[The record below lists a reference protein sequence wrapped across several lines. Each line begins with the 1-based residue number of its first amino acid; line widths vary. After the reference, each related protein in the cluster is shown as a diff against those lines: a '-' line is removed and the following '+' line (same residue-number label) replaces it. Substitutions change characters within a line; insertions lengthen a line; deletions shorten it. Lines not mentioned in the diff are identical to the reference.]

1 MPIQSAEDLLVHE
14 LHDIEDAEKQA
25 SQALERMI
33 EEVENEQLRTML
45 ERRMQEGERVLEA
58 VQSGLQKLN
67 GKSRGTR
74 NEAARGLIQGAEK
87 LLKEVKTPEMKQA
100 VMIAGTQKLEHY
112 CIAAWGTVKA
122 IAREVGEEELV
133 DAMQEALDE
142 GYSWDSE
149 MTELAEGGI
158 NPEAIMSGEMDE
170 EEEGEEGE
178 EGRKGGRKSQASG
191 QGGGRSESQKQGGG
205 QRSQSAKGGEK
216 SGGEKGGG
224 EQQGGGRESQS
235 AKSSSGAKKSGGS
248 SSGKSQG
255 GGKSQSAKG
264 GSRSG
269 SGEDSSD
276 LKSREYRDEQGNVHH
291 HTREYM
297 ERHGNK

>member
-1 MPIQSAEDLLVHE
+1 MPIQTAEELLVHE

-74 NEAARGLIQGAEK
+74 NEAARGLIQEAEK
-87 LLKEVKTPEMKQA
+87 LLKEVNTPEMKQA

-170 EEEGEEGE
+170 E
-178 EGRKGGRKSQASG
+178 GRKGGRKSQASG

-216 SGGEKGGG
+216 SSGEKGGG
-224 EQQGGGRESQS
+224 EQQGSGRKSQS

-248 SSGKSQG
+248 SGGRQQG
-255 GGKSQSAKG
+255 GSKSQSAKG

-269 SGEDSSD
+269 GEDRSD
-276 LKSREYRDEQGNVHH
+276 LKSREYRDEQGNIHH